1 MHVSRQFHRLLAA
14 AGELSLKVPTPF
26 SSIEEAKQDFEIL
39 R

>member
-1 MHVSRQFHRLLAA
+1 MHVSRQFHHLLAA

-26 SSIEEAKQDFEIL
+26 SSIENAKQDFGVL